1 MRYAN
6 GKDFGNLEWQARN
19 WGYNTAKTRPTV
31 EDINAL
37 LAGTMPGV
45 KFSANQRSELLLS
58 ADYAYMMRLKH
69 NATGVE
75 VKA

>member
-37 LAGTMPGV
+37 LAGTMPRCEV
-45 KFSANQRSELLLS
+45 LCQSA
-58 ADYAYMMRLKH
+58 
-69 NATGVE
+69 
-75 VKA
+75 